1 MPIKY
6 EIFGKDSRKRKFF
19 NRNEINFT
27 YLKNKIDKLKLK
39 DTVFLKNQTM
49 KPKQKLL
56 NADFLIRPSRRND
69 NWGRDIIEAMSTG
82 KFIIS
87 TGKDSLFITH
97 KINGIVTYKW
107 DSEYLADIIFLYLQ
121 NNKKLCSIKKNAC
134 EFAIKNFNAKKNS
147 QTAQK
152 FFLEVLKN

>member
-1 MPIKY
+1 
-6 EIFGKDSRKRKFF
+6 
-19 NRNEINFT
+19 
-27 YLKNKIDKLKLK
+27 
-39 DTVFLKNQTM
+39 M

-121 NNKKLCSIKKNAC
+121 NNKKLCSIRKNAC

-152 FFLEVLKN
+152 FFLEVFKN